1 MLRPFAL
8 YRPTTLPELG
18 DLLAEHGSDAAIYAG
33 GTELLLLLK
42 EGLIRVRCLIDVK
55 RVAGLDAI
63 ASDDGAITIGATARH
78 RAVERSVL
86 LRERCPLLAGVA
98 AHVANVRVRH
108 VGTVGGNLAFADPHS
123 DLATICLAYDGVV
136 SLWSY
141 AGERQVPL
149 TEFVLGAYETARR
162 EDEIMTSVRLRPW
175 PRGTAGAYLK
185 FGVYERPTLGVALAV
200 TMSSAGQVSEAR
212 LAVGCVGPRPLRL
225 PDVEQ
230 EMVGATAEDLGDAAK
245 PLADA
250 AAEVVETLADL
261 HGSADYKREMTRV
274 FVRRA
279 VATVAARA
287 AGRDLH
293 ERYPHTV
300 VV

>member
-1 MLRPFAL
+1 MLRPFGL

-42 EGLIRVRCLIDVK
+42 EGLLRVRCLLDVK
-55 RVAGLDAI
+55 RVHDLGEI
-63 ASDDGAITIGATARH
+63 AYDDGGVTIGATVRH
-78 RAVERSVL
+78 RAVEQSPR
-86 LRERCPLLAGVA
+86 LRERCPVLAGVA

-123 DLATICLAYDGVV
+123 DLATICLALDGAV
-136 SLWSY
+136 SLWSRR
-141 AGERQVPL
+141 GERQIPL
-149 TEFVLGAYETARR
+149 GDFVLGPYETARR
-162 EDEIMTSVRLRPW
+162 EDEIVTSVRLRPW
-175 PRGTAGAYLK
+175 PRGTVGAYLK

-200 TMSSAGQVSEAR
+200 TMSPAGRVSEAR
-212 LAVGCVGPRPLRL
+212 LAVGCVGPRPKRL

-230 EMVGATAEDLGDAAK
+230 DMIGGTAEDLADAAK

-279 VATVAARA
+279 VTTVAARA
-287 AGRDLH
+287 AGRDRH
-293 ERYPHTV
+293 ERYAHTV

>member
-18 DLLAEHGSDAAIYAG
+18 DLLAEHGGDAAIYAG

-42 EGLIRVRCLIDVK
+42 EGLLRVRCLLDVK
-55 RVAGLDAI
+55 RVHDLGEI
-63 ASDDGAITIGATARH
+63 AYDDGGVTIGATVRH
-78 RAVERSVL
+78 RAVEQSPR
-86 LRERCPLLAGVA
+86 LRERCPVLAGVA

-123 DLATICLAYDGVV
+123 DLATICLALDGAV
-136 SLWSY
+136 SLWSRR
-141 AGERQVPL
+141 GERQIPL
-149 TEFVLGAYETARR
+149 GDFVLGPYETARR
-162 EDEIMTSVRLRPW
+162 EDEIVTSVRLRPW
-175 PRGTAGAYLK
+175 PRGTVGAYLK

-200 TMSSAGQVSEAR
+200 TMSPAGRVSEAR
-212 LAVGCVGPRPLRL
+212 LAVGCVGPRPKRL

-230 EMVGATAEDLGDAAK
+230 DMIGGTAEDLADAAK

-279 VATVAARA
+279 VITVAARA

-293 ERYPHTV
+293 ERYAHTV

>member
-18 DLLAEHGSDAAIYAG
+18 DLLAEHGSDAALYAG

-42 EGLIRVRCLIDVK
+42 EGLLRVRCLIDIK
-55 RVAGLDAI
+55 RIQGLDKIGSEDRAL
-63 ASDDGAITIGATARH
+63 TIGATVRH
-78 RAVERSVL
+78 RMVEHSPL

-108 VGTVGGNLAFADPHS
+108 VGTIGGNLAFADPHS
-123 DLATICLAYDGVV
+123 DLATIGLAFDGAV
-136 SLWSY
+136 SLWSR
-141 AGERQVPL
+141 AGERRVPL
-149 TEFVLGAYETARR
+149 ADFVLGPYETARR
-162 EDEIMTSVRLRPW
+162 DDEILTSVRFRPW
-175 PRGTAGAYLK
+175 PQGSVGAYLK

-200 TMSSAGQVSEAR
+200 TMSPAGQVSEAR
-212 LAVGCVGPRPLRL
+212 LAVGCVGQRPRRF

-230 EMVGATAEDLGDAAK
+230 QMIGATTADLADAAK

-250 AAEVVETLADL
+250 TAEAVDTVTDL

-293 ERYPHTV
+293 ERYAHTV

>member
-18 DLLAEHGSDAAIYAG
+18 DLLAEHGSDAALYAG

-42 EGLIRVRCLIDVK
+42 EGLLRVGCLIDVK
-55 RVAGLDAI
+55 RVQGLGEI
-63 ASDDGAITIGATARH
+63 ASDNGAITIGATVRH
-78 RAVERSVL
+78 RAVERSPL
-86 LRERCPLLAGVA
+86 LSERCPLLARAA

-123 DLATICLAYDGVV
+123 DLATICLDFDGAV
-136 SLWSY
+136 SLWSPG
-141 AGERQVPL
+141 GERQVAL
-149 TEFVLGAYETARR
+149 ADFVVGPYETARR
-162 EDEIMTSVRLRPW
+162 DDEILTSVRLRPW
-175 PRGTAGAYLK
+175 PPGTVGAYLK

-200 TMSSAGQVSEAR
+200 TMSPAGQVSEAR
-212 LAVGCVGPRPLRL
+212 LAIGCVSPRPRRF
-225 PDVEQ
+225 PEVEQ
-230 EMVGATAEDLGDAAK
+230 RMVGGTAAD
-245 PLADA
+245 LADA
-250 AAEVVETLADL
+250 AKLLADEVAESVDTVADL

-279 VATVAARA
+279 VATVAGRA

-293 ERYPHTV
+293 ERYAHTV

>member
-18 DLLAEHGSDAAIYAG
+18 DLLAEHGSDAALYAG
-33 GTELLLLLK
+33 GTELLLMLK
-42 EGLIRVRCLIDVK
+42 EGLLRVRCLIDVK
-55 RVAGLDAI
+55 RVEGLGEI
-63 ASDDGAITIGATARH
+63 VSEDGAVTIGATVRH
-78 RAVERSVL
+78 RMVERSPL

-108 VGTVGGNLAFADPHS
+108 VGTIGGNLAFADPHS
-123 DLATICLAYDGVV
+123 DLATIGVAFDGAV
-136 SLWSY
+136 SLWSRG
-141 AGERQVPL
+141 AERQIPL
-149 TEFVLGAYETARR
+149 ADFVLGPYETARR
-162 EDEIMTSVRLRPW
+162 DDEILTSVRLSPW
-175 PRGTAGAYLK
+175 PQGTAGAYLK

-200 TMSSAGQVSEAR
+200 TVSPAGKVSEAR
-212 LAVGCVGPRPLRL
+212 LAVGCVGPRPRRF

-230 EMVGATAEDLGDAAK
+230 RMIGGTATDLADAAK

-250 AAEVVETLADL
+250 TAEAVDTVADL
-261 HGSADYKREMTRV
+261 HGSADYKCEMTRV

-293 ERYPHTV
+293 ERYAYTV